1 MLEYEWGN
9 PSSIMLSGEET
20 AQEPDPNR
28 QLFHH
33 YATTTTT
40 TTTHHQPYNE
50 TLLSH
55 HNPTVFSHQNLFH
68 NPNQAQPPQH
78 PATLH
83 SLYDPHSYSAT
94 SAYST
99 THASL
104 LSLDPVSAVGGSGG
118 GYFLVPKTE
127 EVSRPVDFTARIG
140 LNLGGR
146 TYFSSAEDDFV
157 NRLYRRSRPGDLSST
172 NSPRC
177 QAEGCN
183 ADLTQAKHYHR
194 RHKVCE
200 FHSKA
205 STVIAAGLTQRFC
218 QQCSRFHLLSE
229 FDNGKRSCRKRLADH
244 NRRRRKSQQQQPNTT
259 QENQKHLPLESGG
272 NPSSDN
278 PQVRSPPDSGVQ
290 SSSSVTVAA
299 SPPRI
304 SLDCFRQRP
313 HNAAV
318 SSSSSGTLFFSSG

>member
-33 YATTTTT
+33 YATTT

-99 THASL
+99 AHASL

-218 QQCSRFHLLSE
+218 QQCSSIWADSIFCQNSTMGSVAVERDWPTTIVAGENLNSSNPIPL
-229 FDNGKRSCRKRLADH
+229 KKTRSTSRLKVVAI
-244 NRRRRKSQQQQPNTT
+244 P
-259 QENQKHLPLESGG
+259 PLII
-272 NPSSDN
+272 PK
-278 PQVRSPPDSGVQ
+278 
-290 SSSSVTVAA
+290 VTAGFWGPVM
-299 SPPRI
+299 
-304 SLDCFRQRP
+304 
-313 HNAAV
+313 
-318 SSSSSGTLFFSSG
+318 FFSNGGRFGAANFIGLFQAMTSQCSGLFIIIRHTFFLKW